1 MSELRTNKIVPRD
14 GIPAASSGTRNGGGI
29 LQVVY
34 AQKKD
39 TQTITGSNQRDDI
52 DISGLSFTIK
62 PSRSS
67 SLILIQANIS
77 AFVDGNQQMSFSLKA
92 NGSIITDAIADAGNS
107 SQKRVIASAFGNQ
120 GINADWHIGTT
131 SYSYLHAPSTT
142 SAVTYQATV
151 SMATNDGTSYINR
164 SERDGGYTHYD
175 YRTISTITGM
185 EVSG

>member
-1 MSELRTNKIVPRD
+1 MSELRTNRIVPRD
-14 GIPAASSGTRNGGGI
+14 GLPSGTSGTRNGGGI

-39 TQTITGSNQRDDI
+39 TQTITGSNQRIDI

-62 PSRSS
+62 PSRAS
-67 SLILIQANIS
+67 SLILIQASIA
-77 AFVDGNQQMSFSLKA
+77 AFVDNNQQMSFSLKA
-92 NGSIITDAIADAGNS
+92 NGSIITDAIGDAGSAN
-107 SQKRVIASAFGNQ
+107 QKRVLASAFGNE
-120 GINADWHIGTT
+120 GINATWHIGTT
-131 SYSYLHAPSTT
+131 SFTYLHAPATT
-142 SAVTYQATV
+142 SNVTYQATV

-164 SERDGGYTHYD
+164 SERDGNYTYYD

>member
-1 MSELRTNKIVPRD
+1 MEYLLHHQ
-14 GIPAASSGTRNGGGI
+14 A
-29 LQVVY
+29 
-34 AQKKD
+34 
-39 TQTITGSNQRDDI
+39 ITGSNQRDDI

-92 NGSIITDAIADAGNS
+92 NGSIITDAIGDAGNS

-142 SAVTYQATV
+142 NAVTYQATV